1 MSGRPTPHTPR
12 ASARTACP
20 ADDRPATL
28 RETVGYPA
36 RDAARNSSFVL
47 VPPGH
52 DGSAPASGWPL
63 RTFLELGA
71 LPSAV
76 PCARY
81 HTRHVLWEWHLTEH
95 AESAEL
101 VVSELV
107 TNAITASR
115 ATNPDSPVRLW
126 LLSDTARI
134 LILVQDDSPRPPLRT
149 EPDTGTEGGRG
160 LLLVEAISSR
170 WAWYMPGPGGAGKV
184 TWAILDTQDGQG

>member
-1 MSGRPTPHTPR
+1 MEGKTQMTDRARVRYAAVDVDGAVREGVEAGSGHGTVRSRPPVP
-12 ASARTACP
+12 
-20 ADDRPATL
+20 
-28 RETVGYPA
+28 
-36 RDAARNSSFVL
+36 
-47 VPPGH
+47 VPPCHAGM
-52 DGSAPASGWPL
+52 AQPREWPL

-81 HTRHVLWEWHLTEH
+81 HTRQVLWEWHLT
-95 AESAEL
+95 AQADNAEL

-134 LILVQDDSPRPPLRT
+134 LILVQDDNPHPPVRT
-149 EPDTGTEGGRG
+149 EPGTQTEGGRG

-170 WAWYMPGPGGAGKV
+170 WAWYLPGPGGAGKV